1 MEKDVRI
8 LIVEDSLTQAVRLQY
23 LLEQNGYR
31 ASMVSDGIKALAFFE
46 KEIPDLVISDVVM
59 PEMNGFELC
68 KRIKGQDRFKETPF
82 MLLTSLSDPIDVIRG
97 LECGADNFVTKPYK
111 DDFLISRIKSIL
123 INQELR
129 KSVSTGWGLEIYFG
143 GEKHIITSDRMQIVD
158 LLFSSFENAVQKSQE
173 LEDAIRELKTAQ
185 QELALAKEGAEKANR
200 AKSLFLASMSHDI
213 RTPMNGII
221 GMTDLCLDTALSDEQ
236 KEYLTMVKSSADS
249 LLSLLND
256 ILDFSKMEGDMLQL
270 EIIDFNLTDNLENMV
285 KNLAF
290 LAHKKGLEL
299 ACRIARETPVA
310 LKGDPGRLRQIVVN
324 LLGNAIKFTDKGE
337 VVVTVDM
344 DSETEDEV
352 CLHFQVKD
360 TGIGIPKDK
369 QDSVFDLF
377 TQADEST
384 TRKYGGTGL
393 GLSISSKLVE
403 MMGGKIWV
411 ESEPGKGSIFHF
423 TARFGLQKT
432 VSQKVRSDWA
442 DLEGM
447 RVLVVGDNDTNLSI
461 MEEILTNWR
470 MKPTLVDGQNVLQVL
485 EKAEETNEPFRIIL
499 LDADISHPDGFQI
512 TSDITRALKTSLPSI
527 IMLSAVGMRGDAEKC
542 RALGISAYLSKP
554 VRQSDLLD
562 TILMLLDKQ
571 IPERENS
578 GLVTKYT
585 LRESRKSL
593 HILLAEDNPVNQKL
607 AINLLKKRGYT
618 VVAAGNGKEAVAL
631 FDEEKFDAILM
642 DVQMPEMDGFE
653 ATAAIREKEKG
664 SGCAIPIIAMTAHAM
679 AGDREKCLEAGMDG
693 YVSKPIQVPK
703 LIEAIE
709 NATKN
714 SRDESLQ

>member
-1 MEKDVRI
+1 MGKEIKI
-8 LIVEDSLTQAVRLQY
+8 LVVEDSLTQAVRLQY

-129 KSVSTGWGLEIYFG
+129 KTASPGWGLEIYFG

-158 LLFSSFENAVQKSQE
+158 LLFSSFENAVQKNQE

-185 QELALAKEGAEKANR
+185 QELALAKDNAEKANR
-200 AKSLFLASMSHDI
+200 AKSLFLANMSHDI

-236 KEYLTMVKSSADS
+236 KEYLGMVKSSADS

-290 LAHKKGLEL
+290 LGHKKGLEL
-299 ACRIARETPVA
+299 ACRIAKETPVA

-411 ESEPGKGSIFHF
+411 ESEPGKGSEFHF
-423 TARFGLQKT
+423 TANFGLQKN
-432 VSQKVRSDWA
+432 VSPKVRSGWA

-447 RVLVVGDNDTNLSI
+447 RVLVVGDNVTNLSI
-461 MEEILTNWR
+461 LEEILTSWR
-470 MKPTLVDGQNVLQVL
+470 MAPTLVEGRNVIQVL
-485 EKAEETNEPFRIIL
+485 GRAEKLEAPYSLIL
-499 LDADISHPDGFQI
+499 LDTHISDSDGFQI
-512 TSDITRALKTSLPSI
+512 TSDITKALKTTVPSI
-527 IMLSAVGMRGDAEKC
+527 IMLSSVGMRGDAEKC

-562 TILMLLDKQ
+562 TILTLFEKQ
-571 IPERENS
+571 VPEHGNN

-664 SGCAIPIIAMTAHAM
+664 SGSCIPIIAMTAHAM

-714 SRDESLQ
+714 SSDESLP